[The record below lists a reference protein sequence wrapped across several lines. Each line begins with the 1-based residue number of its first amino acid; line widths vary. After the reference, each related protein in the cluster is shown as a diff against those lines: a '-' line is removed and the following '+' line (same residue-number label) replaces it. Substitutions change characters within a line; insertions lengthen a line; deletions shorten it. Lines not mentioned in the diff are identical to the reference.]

1 MKMSCSTKAALL
13 IAFCLLVLPDTAVH
27 SQPDIGIC
35 IEECFM
41 GECPDGKICQFNGCA
56 HVCVDPRPR
65 PKPGFCGRP
74 LLTNVCEKLCKHDY
88 DCPGSKKCC
97 RTSCGRFCT
106 EPIFF

>member
-1 MKMSCSTKAALL
+1 VMEMTSEKKVSHDEGDKVPCFFPLILL
-13 IAFCLLVLPDTAVH
+13 LGIKQLNFFVLDV
-27 SQPDIGIC
+27 S
-35 IEECFM
+35 
-41 GECPDGKICQFNGCA
+41 
-56 HVCVDPRPR
+56 
-65 PKPGFCGRP
+65 GFCGRP